1 MSWSV
6 PPLSPV
12 GAQLSGESEHWSK
25 RGPRIPSGGMPPCSS
40 RGSFAPAWPS
50 HQSGGSRGWRGW
62 NLAGASRN
70 VAETSNQETKHHTRR
85 CGEFR
90 FIMPSGPEELTL
102 QALSPKQR
110 GYRVSYTWAGMIK
123 QVCRFVGARAIAKRR
138 TRESEISS
146 GS

>member
-1 MSWSV
+1 MSWPV
-6 PPLSPV
+6 PPMSMVRAWPF
-12 GAQLSGESEHWSK
+12 GESERRCERK
-25 RGPRIPSGGMPPCSS
+25 PGIPSGGAPSHSS